1 MDDATHK
8 NTMSE
13 ALDLRRKII
22 GVLLQGARLRAG
34 RTKKECA
41 EAIGVSAA
49 TLSLFEDGRK
59 DVTLPQLELLAY
71 LLNVPVSGFFRDREQ
86 EKLVQEEPE
95 LPADQIV
102 ALRNRII
109 GVLLRQARTEAGM
122 SQKELAGVLHVS
134 PRRITQYE
142 YGQRP
147 MPVAE
152 LIEAAETLRVP
163 MSYFLDEGVGRLGER
178 EQAQSQFERFVE
190 LPDDVRAFVSRYT
203 NLPYLRVAIRIS
215 DMDADRI
222 RKIAEGLLDITY

>member
-1 MDDATHK
+1 VDDATHK

-49 TLSLFEDGRK
+49 TLSRFEDGRK

>member
-8 NTMSE
+8 STMPD
-13 ALDLRRKII
+13 ALALRRKII
-22 GVLLQGARLRAG
+22 GVLLQGARLRTG

-41 EAIGVSAA
+41 EAIGVSVS
-49 TLSLFEDGRK
+49 TLSRFEDGRK
-59 DVTLPQLELLAY
+59 DITLPQLELLAY
-71 LLNVPVSGFFRDREQ
+71 MLNVPVSGFFKDKEQ
-86 EKLVQEEPE
+86 DKLVQEEPE
-95 LPADQIV
+95 LPTDQII

-122 SQKELAGVLHVS
+122 SQKELAKALNVP

-147 MPVAE
+147 VPVAE
-152 LIEAAETLRVP
+152 LLEFAEALRVS
-163 MSYFLDEGVGRLGER
+163 MSYFLDEGVGRLGEH
-178 EQAQSQFERFVE
+178 EQAQSQFERFAE